1 MNITIS
7 TLGTRG
13 DVQPYLGLA
22 VGLQQAGHQVMLA
35 TSHNFTDWIQS
46 HGVGV
51 HPTRFS
57 VPEFMQKPETQ
68 AIMRSR
74 NPMRQFRMM
83 QDIMGKS
90 VEAQDDVWQAIQAA
104 DFVIQTGTGNGAL
117 EAAQKRGL
125 PAAFAYPIPF
135 APTRAFPSFFLGP
148 LHFSFGQAYNHL
160 THTVMHQVLWSG
172 MGGPMTNNWRKKI
185 GLQPWRSYA
194 EQRAY
199 ARSLGIP
206 SLYAFSQ
213 HVIPKPADWDELQ
226 HITGY
231 WFLDAPADWQP
242 PENLARFLESGPPP
256 IYVGF
261 GSMNHE
267 NPEQQ
272 TRLALRA
279 LELTGQRGVL
289 LTGWGGMTHRAESA
303 QVLFVDNVP
312 HAWLFPRTAA
322 VVHHGGAGTTGAG
335 LRSGVPSIIPAFV
348 GDQVAWADHVMQLGV
363 GPRVPGIK
371 ALTAEKLA
379 EAINTA
385 INDSSMRARAAAL
398 GEKIRAENGITRA
411 VEIIERHAA
420 EFKQRARGKF

>member
-1 MNITIS
+1 MKIVIS
-7 TLGTRG
+7 SLGTRG
-13 DVQPYLGLA
+13 DVQPYLALA
-22 VGLQQAGHQVMLA
+22 LGLQQAGHQVTFA

-46 HGVGV
+46 CGVGV

-57 VPEFMQKPETQ
+57 VQEFMQNPKTQ

-83 QDIMGKS
+83 QDIMSKS
-90 VEAQDDVWQAIQAA
+90 VEAQDDIWQAIQTA

-148 LHFSFGQAYNHL
+148 LHFSFGQAYNHF
-160 THTVMHQVLWSG
+160 THTAMHQVLWAG

-185 GLQPWRSYA
+185 GLKPWRSYA
-194 EQRAY
+194 EQSAY
-199 ARSLGIP
+199 ARTLGIP
-206 SLYAFSQ
+206 SLYGFSQ
-213 HVIPKPADWDELQ
+213 HVIPKPIDWDELQ

-242 PENLARFLESGPPP
+242 PAELARFLESGPPP

-267 NPEQQ
+267 NPERQ

-279 LELTGQRGVL
+279 LELSGQRGVL
-289 LTGWGGMTHRAESA
+289 LTGWGGMTRQAESA

-312 HAWLFPRTAA
+312 HAWLFPRMAA

-348 GDQVAWADHVMQLGV
+348 GDQVAWADHVRQLGV

-379 EAINTA
+379 EAIHTA
-385 INDSSMRARAAAL
+385 VNDSALRARAAAL
-398 GEKIRAENGITRA
+398 GEKIRAENGVARA
-411 VEIIERHAA
+411 VEIIERHAKA
-420 EFKQRARGKF
+420 SSNAN